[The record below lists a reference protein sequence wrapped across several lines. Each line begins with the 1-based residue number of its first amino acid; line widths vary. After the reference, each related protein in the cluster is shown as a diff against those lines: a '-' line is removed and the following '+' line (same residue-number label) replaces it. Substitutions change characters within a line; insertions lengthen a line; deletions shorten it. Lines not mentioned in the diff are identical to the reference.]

1 MLITIAPLRVKA
13 KPMSTDKGHES
24 TVSSFEKQLSDW
36 IMRRHSRVIRLA
48 LLLILALLAF
58 LASFRFTV
66 GGLKEWVQIEPAAIL
81 NITIQL
87 FTIMNPISTI
97 PTFLVYTGNLKGDER
112 QKITSTTTMIV
123 VALLLTFT
131 LFGSL
136 ILSALN
142 VSVTNF
148 RFGGGILLMILAV
161 DMLGGMSR
169 SKTIDLRQVA
179 VVPLATPLLVG
190 PGTMTTLIVLSN
202 SYAIVNV
209 LVGGLVAALGVY
221 LTLRSAPI
229 LVKVAGNNGIQAA
242 SRIMAVI
249 IAAVASQMLYAA
261 LLDWGIAK
269 A

>member
-1 MLITIAPLRVKA
+1 
-13 KPMSTDKGHES
+13 MSSEKGHEG

-36 IMRRHSRVIRLA
+36 IIRRHGKVFRLA
-48 LLLILALLAF
+48 LLFILALLIF
-58 LASFRFTV
+58 LTSFRFTV

-87 FTIMNPISTI
+87 FTIMNPISTV
-97 PTFLVYTGNLKGDER
+97 PTFLVYTGNLKEDER
-112 QKITSTTTMIV
+112 RKIIGTTTMIV

-131 LFGSL
+131 LFGPL

-142 VSVTNF
+142 ISITNF

-169 SKTIDLRQVA
+169 SKAIDLKQVA

-190 PGTMTTLIVLSN
+190 PGTLTTLIVLST
-202 SYAIVNV
+202 SYAIINV
-209 LVGGLVAALGVY
+209 LIGGLIAALGVY
-221 LTLRSAPI
+221 STLRLAPV
-229 LVKVAGNNGIQAA
+229 LVKVAGSNGIQAA

-269 A
+269 T

>member
-1 MLITIAPLRVKA
+1 MSSEREHEGRVA
-13 KPMSTDKGHES
+13 
-24 TVSSFEKQLSDW
+24 SFERELGEW
-36 IMRRHSRVIRLA
+36 IARRHGRVFRLA
-48 LLLILALLAF
+48 LILAIILLVI
-58 LASFRFTV
+58 LTSLRFTV
-66 GGLKEWVQIEPAAIL
+66 GGLKEWVQVDPAAIL

-97 PTFLVYTGNLKGDER
+97 PTFLIYTGNLKADER
-112 QKITSTTTMIV
+112 LKITSTTTMIV
-123 VALLLTFT
+123 IVLLLTFT
-131 LFGSL
+131 IFGQL
-136 ILSALN
+136 ILTALE

-148 RFGGGILLMILAV
+148 RFGGGVLLLVLAI

-169 SKTIDLRQVA
+169 SKTLDLKQVA

-202 SYAIVNV
+202 TYPIINV
-209 LVGGLVAALGVY
+209 ILGGLIAATGVY
-221 LTLRSAPI
+221 LTLRFSPLFVSA
-229 LVKVAGNNGIQAA
+229 VGNNGVQAI

-249 IAAVASQMLYAA
+249 IAAIASQMLHSA

>member
-1 MLITIAPLRVKA
+1 LK
-13 KPMSTDKGHES
+13 MSGEREQES
-24 TVSSFEKQLSDW
+24 KLFSIEKQFSDW
-36 IMRRHSRVIRLA
+36 IIRRHSRVFRLA
-48 LLLILALLAF
+48 LLIAIILLVF
-58 LASFRFTV
+58 LASFRFTI
-66 GGLKEWVQIEPAAIL
+66 GGLKEWVQIEPAAII

-97 PTFLVYTGNLKGDER
+97 PTFLIYTGKLKDYER
-112 QKITSTTTMIV
+112 KKITSTTTMIV
-123 VALLLTFT
+123 IVLLLTFT
-131 LFGSL
+131 LFGPL
-136 ILSALN
+136 ILNALD

-148 RFGGGILLMILAV
+148 RFGGGILLLILAI

-169 SKTIDLRQVA
+169 SKSIDLKQVA

-202 SYAIVNV
+202 TYTIMNV
-209 LVGGLVAALGVY
+209 LVGGLIATIGVY
-221 LTLRSAPI
+221 LTLRFAPLLVSAI
-229 LVKVAGNNGIQAA
+229 GNNGVQAA

-249 IAAVASQMLYAA
+249 LAAIASQMIHSA